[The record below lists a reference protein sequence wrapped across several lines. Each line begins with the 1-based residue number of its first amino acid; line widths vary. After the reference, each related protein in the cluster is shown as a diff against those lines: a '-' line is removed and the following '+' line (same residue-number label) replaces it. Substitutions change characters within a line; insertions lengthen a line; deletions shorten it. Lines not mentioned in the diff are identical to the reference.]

1 MLPKKFIMFPKKYP
15 TIITLAIIM
24 ILIIWNILIFLTPF
38 LESPELKSTQSTI
51 YSFFSY
57 FCHQLPSR
65 SISPSDLTFG
75 IVQNF
80 YKFPVCTRD
89 FAFYLFL
96 MLGALLFTAFRK
108 IDSKE
113 MPNIWWLI
121 LAIIPT
127 AIDGGTQLLGWRE
140 STNLIRFLTGA
151 PLGFVCA
158 YYLIPLVNIFVD
170 VFIGKKLIKWQTQK
184 RKQK

>member
-1 MLPKKFIMFPKKYP
+1 
-15 TIITLAIIM
+15 
-24 ILIIWNILIFLTPF
+24 
-38 LESPELKSTQSTI
+38 
-51 YSFFSY
+51 
-57 FCHQLPSR
+57 
-65 SISPSDLTFG
+65 
-75 IVQNF
+75 
-80 YKFPVCTRD
+80 
-89 FAFYLFL
+89 